1 MSHRVCEE
9 QSHIP
14 LSKWDCGG
22 VGSGRGAPVEDRE
35 VGVLHRAP
43 AASQGNQAEPGP
55 PAGVSSEVCQTLKK
69 LLHVKLQKPPSLPL
83 QATVLP
89 NPLGEARPP
98 PVRK

>member
-14 LSKWDCGG
+14 LSKCDCGG

-43 AASQGNQAEPGP
+43 AASNPLLPHERPLPPGQP
-55 PAGVSSEVCQTLKK
+55 TPDSAQVSSQGTGNDVTSPGHTVSC
-69 LLHVKLQKPPSLPL
+69 PS
-83 QATVLP
+83 
-89 NPLGEARPP
+89 E
-98 PVRK
+98 